1 MTVYDFRYQLAAAPR
16 INSDGAGVVLFDI
29 SAVYRVS
36 GSTDSF
42 VDVPGRHQDIQ
53 VPWSELKIVN
63 DMPHSNA
70 AQKTA
75 KTSALRNALANN
87 LDTFGVVPRG
97 WSIPTMQ
104 AVLDANDGAALENT
118 RVDSYLRVT
127 LAQVYPIT
135 FSM

>member
-1 MTVYDFRYQLAAAPR
+1 MAYEFRYQLAAAPR
-16 INSDGAGVVLFDI
+16 INTDGGGVVLFDI
-29 SAVYRVS
+29 WAVYRALV
-36 GSTDSF
+36 TDPWTP
-42 VDVPGRHQDIQ
+42 VPGRHQDVQ

-70 AQKTA
+70 SQKTA
-75 KTSALRNALANN
+75 KTTALKNALANN
-87 LDTFGVVPRG
+87 LATVGVPVRG
-97 WSIPTMQ
+97 WAVADLQ
-104 AVLDANDGAALENT
+104 ALLDANDGATLEAT